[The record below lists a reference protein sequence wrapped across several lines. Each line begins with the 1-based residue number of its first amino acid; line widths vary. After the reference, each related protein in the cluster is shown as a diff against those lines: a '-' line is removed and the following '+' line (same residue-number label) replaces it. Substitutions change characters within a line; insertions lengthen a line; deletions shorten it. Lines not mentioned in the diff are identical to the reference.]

1 LPVWTVQRACLSL
14 GSRST
19 TVGRMSDRTRTAA
32 TDVPGS
38 EELPP
43 EFAAAI
49 DSFARYLQAE
59 RARSE
64 HTVRAYLGDVASL
77 LGFAA
82 ASSAQDV
89 SDITLQLLRS
99 WLGSMS
105 TAGMSRA
112 TLARRAAAARTFM
125 GWAFREELVMENPS
139 QRLKAPRRQSALPE
153 VLQRR
158 HLEQLFA
165 TLADGAAEGDPVAL
179 RDRAMVEL
187 LYATGI
193 RVSELANMDID
204 DADHDRRVVRVLGK
218 GNKERTVPFGV
229 PAATA
234 LDDWLRRG
242 RGRLAVPDSGPALF
256 LGRRGRRI
264 DPRQVRTV
272 AADLF
277 AALPDTAASGPHA
290 LRHSAATHLLDG
302 GADLRAVQEILGHTS
317 LATTQLYTH
326 VSVERLN
333 ASYRQAHPRA

>member
-1 LPVWTVQRACLSL
+1 MTERDDP
-14 GSRST
+14 
-19 TVGRMSDRTRTAA
+19 AA
-32 TDVPGS
+32 AADGIEG
-38 EELPP
+38 EELPA
-43 EFAAAI
+43 EFAAALEA
-49 DSFARYLQAE
+49 FGRYLQAE

-64 HTVRAYLGDVASL
+64 HTIRAYLGDVANL

-82 ASSAQDV
+82 AGSAQHLADLSLSV
-89 SDITLQLLRS
+89 LRS
-99 WLGSMS
+99 WLGSMN
-105 TAGMSRA
+105 TAGMARA
-112 TLARRAAAARTFM
+112 TLARRAVAARTFM
-125 GWAFREELVMENPS
+125 AWALREELIAENPS

-158 HLEQLFA
+158 QMDQLFA
-165 TLADGAAEGDPVAL
+165 TLSDQAAEGDPVAL

-193 RVSELANMDID
+193 RVSELAGLDVD
-204 DADHDRRVVRVLGK
+204 DVDHDRRLVRVLGK
-218 GNKERTVPFGV
+218 GNKERSVPFGV

-242 RGRLAVPDSGPALF
+242 RGRLVVAGSGPALF
-256 LGRRGRRI
+256 LGRRGGRI
-264 DPRQVRTV
+264 DPRQVRSV
-272 AADLF
+272 AAGLL
-277 AALPDTAASGPHA
+277 AAVPDTAASGPHA

-333 ASYRQAHPRA
+333 SSYRQAHPRA

>member
-1 LPVWTVQRACLSL
+1 ME
-14 GSRST
+14 G
-19 TVGRMSDRTRTAA
+19 
-32 TDVPGS
+32 
-38 EELPP
+38 EELPA
-43 EFAAAI
+43 EFAAALEA
-49 DSFARYLQAE
+49 FGRYLQAE

-64 HTVRAYLGDVASL
+64 HTIRAYLGDVANL

-82 ASSAQDV
+82 AGSAQHLADLSLSV
-89 SDITLQLLRS
+89 LRS
-99 WLGSMS
+99 WLGSMN
-105 TAGMSRA
+105 TAGMARA
-112 TLARRAAAARTFM
+112 TLARRAVAARTFM
-125 GWAFREELVMENPS
+125 AWALREELIAENPS

-158 HLEQLFA
+158 QMDQLFA
-165 TLADGAAEGDPVAL
+165 TLSDQAAEGDPVAL

-193 RVSELANMDID
+193 RVSELAGLDVD
-204 DADHDRRVVRVLGK
+204 DVDHDRRLVRVLGK
-218 GNKERTVPFGV
+218 GNKERSVPFGV

-242 RGRLAVPDSGPALF
+242 RGRLVVAGSGPALF
-256 LGRRGRRI
+256 LGRRGGRI
-264 DPRQVRTV
+264 DPRQVRSV
-272 AADLF
+272 AAGLL
-277 AALPDTAASGPHA
+277 AAVPDTAASGPHA

-333 ASYRQAHPRA
+333 SSYRQAHPRA